1 MFMTDA
7 ESYDLSLREDGCLM
21 EQVTFSPV
29 GVVLSPHKSLAGMP
43 VQPPAAVGCTGEIHL
58 LPEFSEGLLDIE
70 GFSHLMVFYHLHK
83 SAGPL
88 LSATPFLDTKPHG
101 VFATRIPRRP
111 NPLGFSVVRLLSR
124 EGAVLHISNVDIL
137 DGTPVLDIKPYVP
150 EFDAYPAASS
160 GWFAGKLGDISG
172 KRSDERFL

>member
-1 MFMTDA
+1 
-7 ESYDLSLREDGCLM
+7 
-21 EQVTFSPV
+21 
-29 GVVLSPHKSLAGMP
+29 MP
-43 VQPPAAVGCTGEIHL
+43 VQPPSAAGFTGEIEL
-58 LPEFSEGLLDIE
+58 LPEYAEGLLDIE

-101 VFATRIPRRP
+101 VFASRIPRRP

-124 EGAVLHISNVDIL
+124 EGCVLRIGNVDIL

-150 EFDAYPAASS
+150 EFDAYPDAAS
-160 GWFAGKLGDISG
+160 GWFSGKLAGISE
-172 KRSDERFL
+172 KRSDDRFV